1 MGNLFVGIKKVLQ
14 FLVEGRVRAAYPFKL
29 HRGMLFF
36 LVTVMREDRRQFRV
50 LAGVVTYNSLPGF
63 FFQQA
68 SLGKIVDTS
77 LAIIGHG
84 HK

>member
-1 MGNLFVGIKKVLQ
+1 
-14 FLVEGRVRAAYPFKL
+14 
-29 HRGMLFF
+29 MLFF

-68 SLGKIVDTS
+68 SLGKIIDTS

-84 HK
+84 HI